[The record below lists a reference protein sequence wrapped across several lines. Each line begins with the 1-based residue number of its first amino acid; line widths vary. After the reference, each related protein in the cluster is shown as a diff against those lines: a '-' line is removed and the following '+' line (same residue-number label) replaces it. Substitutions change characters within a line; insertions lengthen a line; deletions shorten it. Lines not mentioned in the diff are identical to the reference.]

1 MSIESEN
8 RRERRAEE
16 NLEEKAEARELREEY
31 NERSLE
37 GRNREKELRE
47 EHFDHV
53 RTARR
58 RGWYGRR
65 HVRHVNIWLAIGVT
79 VLIVLLLLWLTF
91 ADLTGNTDVSAA
103 PPL

>member
-16 NLEEKAEARELREEY
+16 RLEEKAEGNLF
-31 NERSLE
+31 NDKSLE
-37 GRNREKELRE
+37 GHAREKELRE
-47 EHFDHV
+47 QHYDHV

-65 HVRHVNIWLAIGVT
+65 HISHINIWLAIGVA
-79 VLIVLLLLWLTF
+79 VLIVLLILWLTF
-91 ADLTGNTDVSAA
+91 ADLTGNTDVSAN
-103 PPL
+103 PPI